1 MLMFYSPIYILDAKW
16 GAKAPHFARPSDFQ
30 SLNQK
35 LKPLERSAK
44 AQDLRLKPRILE
56 LNPRVPEL
64 KPSITG
70 PGPPG

>member
-1 MLMFYSPIYILDAKW
+1 MYILDAKW

-35 LKPLERSAK
+35 LRPLERSAT
-44 AQDLRLKPRILE
+44 AEDLRLKPRILE
-56 LNPRVPEL
+56 LIPRVSEL